1 MVKYGN
7 NIAAERARAGIR
19 RADLA
24 EATGFTIHQL
34 RSWEEGKAQMNG
46 EQIIALARFF
56 NVSSDFLLG
65 LSDYRLPVPNV
76 VLTGI
81 PIQPDG
87 FVEES
92 KEV

>member
-7 NIAAERARAGIR
+7 NVAAERARAGIR

-24 EATGFTIHQL
+24 AATGFSIHQL
-34 RSWEEGKAQMNG
+34 RAWEEGRAQMNG

-65 LSDYRLPVPNV
+65 LSEYRLPVPNV
-76 VLTGI
+76 ILMGA
-81 PIQPDG
+81 PISS
-87 FVEES
+87 ES
-92 KEV
+92 YADEAKEA

>member
-1 MVKYGN
+1 MVRYGN

-19 RADLA
+19 RAELA

>member
-65 LSDYRLPVPNV
+65 LSEYRLPVPNI
-76 VLTGI
+76 VLAGI
-81 PIQPDG
+81 PIQPD
-87 FVEES
+87 VYDAEP

>member
-1 MVKYGN
+1 MTRYGN

-24 EATGFTIHQL
+24 EATGFSVHQL
-34 RSWEEGKAQMNG
+34 RSWEEGKSQMNG

-65 LSDYRLPVPNV
+65 LSDYRLPIPNV
-76 VLTGI
+76 VLAGI
-81 PIQPDG
+81 PGQPDLVVG
-87 FVEES
+87 DK
-92 KEV
+92 KED

>member
-65 LSDYRLPVPNV
+65 LSDYRLPVPNI

-81 PIQPDG
+81 PIRPDG
-87 FVEES
+87 LAAES

>member
-1 MVKYGN
+1 MTRYGN

-24 EATGFTIHQL
+24 EATGFSVHQL
-34 RSWEEGKAQMNG
+34 RSWEEGKSQMNG

-65 LSDYRLPVPNV
+65 LSDYRLPIPNV
-76 VLTGI
+76 VLAGI
-81 PIQPDG
+81 PGQNDLVVG
-87 FVEES
+87 DK
-92 KEV
+92 KED

>member
-65 LSDYRLPVPNV
+65 LSEYRLPVPNI
-76 VLTGI
+76 VLAGI

-87 FVEES
+87 SAAES

>member
-1 MVKYGN
+1 MTRYGN

-24 EATGFTIHQL
+24 QATGFSIHQL
-34 RSWEEGKAQMNG
+34 RSWEEGKSQMNG

-65 LSDYRLPVPNV
+65 LSDYRLPIPNV
-76 VLTGI
+76 VLAGI
-81 PIQPDG
+81 PEQSCL
-87 FVEES
+87 FVGEE
-92 KEV
+92 KEG

>member
-24 EATGFTIHQL
+24 EATGFTVHQR

-65 LSDYRLPVPNV
+65 LSDYRLSFPSIILSGVPANMDYS
-76 VLTGI
+76 
-81 PIQPDG
+81 PI
-87 FVEES
+87 ES
-92 KEV
+92 KEA

>member
-34 RSWEEGKAQMNG
+34 RSWEEGKEQMNG

-65 LSDYRLPVPNV
+65 LSEYRLPVPNI
-76 VLTGI
+76 VLAGI
-81 PIQPDG
+81 PIQPDAYDA
-87 FVEES
+87 EP

>member
-65 LSDYRLPVPNV
+65 LSEYRLPVPNI
-76 VLTGI
+76 VLAGI
-81 PIQPDG
+81 PIQPDSYDA
-87 FVEES
+87 EP

>member
-65 LSDYRLPVPNV
+65 LSDYRLPVPNI
-76 VLTGI
+76 VLAGI

-87 FVEES
+87 FAVES

>member
-1 MVKYGN
+1 MVRYGY

-19 RADLA
+19 RAELA
-24 EATGFTIHQL
+24 EATGFTVHQL
-34 RSWEEGKAQMNG
+34 RSWEEGKSQMNG

-65 LSDYRLPVPNV
+65 LSDYRLPIPNV

-81 PIQPDG
+81 PIQPD
-87 FVEES
+87 VYEAEP

>member
-1 MVKYGN
+1 MVRYGN

-19 RADLA
+19 RAELA
-24 EATGFTIHQL
+24 EATGFTVHQL
-34 RSWEEGKAQMNG
+34 RSWEEGKTQMNG

-81 PIQPDG
+81 PFQPDS
-87 FVEES
+87 VATEP